1 MFRWLRFH
9 AFRRFFQLACFA
21 LLRFHRGNCSRTSLP
36 LEDQKALSLLFKDQS
51 VLPMTLISDHLH
63 ELIQRHE
70 FEATNSTL
78 RIHRRTALSTLRKN
92 GGVVKQLVL
101 TTLLNKE
108 IIYCEFIVKCKSI
121 PLIITPR
128 KEEENRRKIP
138 VHLPSSSAPNTPRGR
153 HTLSRVVP
161 PAWPSTHGKAQI
173 SKSSPILSSLGISM
187 ILPAATAGDF
197 SVFTAAVDLAF
208 FCPLDS

>member
-1 MFRWLRFH
+1 MIIVFE
-9 AFRRFFQLACFA
+9 
-21 LLRFHRGNCSRTSLP
+21 LLFS

-78 RIHRRTALSTLRKN
+78 RIHRRTALSTLREN
-92 GGVVKQLVL
+92 GGVIKQLVL
-101 TTLLNKE
+101 TTLLNEE
-108 IIYCEFIVKCKSI
+108 IIYCEIIVKCKSI
-121 PLIITPR
+121 SLLITPKKR
-128 KEEENRRKIP
+128 GEKQEEN
-138 VHLPSSSAPNTPRGR
+138 SGTSALEQCSKHSQKGQ

-161 PAWPSTHGKAQI
+161 PIWPSTHGKAQI